1 VYSEKVIPKTS
12 KALILF
18 LAKDAN
24 KIPKRTLNMER
35 DKQEVDPVK

>member
-1 VYSEKVIPKTS
+1 MPKTS
-12 KALILF
+12 KAFILF

-24 KIPKRTLNMER
+24 NTPKRILNIEM